1 MSLNEDHGLTAE
13 EAAAL
18 ATPDDE
24 SEKQLV
30 DPDAEPQAAAA
41 EPADADPEVQA
52 AAAPAAD
59 PDPAAAPAGAEPA
72 AAADPAPEPAPEPAA
87 AKAEAVAAA
96 PAPLLHVQ
104 APEDAQAKLDK
115 IAADKDALLD
125 KFEAGEVTTK
135 DYQRQLDA
143 LNDQRADIQH
153 QVREADLARRLNDQ
167 QIQNAWVADCN
178 KFIGAHD
185 QYKDQARLEELD
197 MAIRLIAAKPENRGL
212 DNVTALGKAHNMVC
226 AMNGWPVD
234 GEKKDPP
241 PAAKP
246 VQHKVPTPAAPP
258 NIGSLPAAS
267 MNDTTGGEF
276 ASLNALQK
284 SGDVEAY
291 EDAVAKLS
299 DAQRARY
306 FKA

>member
-24 SEKQLV
+24 SEKQIV
-30 DPDAEPQAAAA
+30 DPEADPEAAAA
-41 EPADADPEVQA
+41 EPAPADPEAQA

-87 AKAEAVAAA
+87 AKAEAVASA

-153 QVREADLARRLNDQ
+153 QVREADLARKLNDQ

-178 KFIGAHD
+178 RFLAAHED
-185 QYKDQARLEELD
+185 YKDPALLSQLD
-197 MAIRLIAAKPENRGL
+197 MAIKLIASQPENRGL
-212 DNVTALGKAHNMVC
+212 ANETALDKAHKMVL
-226 AMNGWPVD
+226 AMNG
-234 GEKKDPP
+234 KA
-241 PAAKP
+241 PAAQPATTKP

-258 NIGSLPAAS
+258 NIGNLPAAS

-276 ASLNALQK
+276 AHLDSLAKTDLVGYEK
-284 SGDVEAY
+284 AVEG
-291 EDAVAKLS
+291 LT

-306 FKA
+306 FKN